1 VRLLNSGATMAERT
15 MTSDDF
21 ESALG
26 KFRSEAAAEILRQAI
41 RNLETKFDPN
51 QPRAPVGSSNG
62 GQWVDTGQGGGSP
75 SIHKPAKLGVKPK
88 VRRLVQAARFLASHP
103 GAAPIIQAVA
113 LPALA
118 GGVALT
124 RAIGD
129 FDHQTT
135 GREKTPFLNLPTEK
149 LDLTITASAPGKRSQ
164 PFERGAT
171 YPIRSKKAQ
180 KEKNRECDQL
190 EQEDLATCKIYGIM
204 YGRDAKETRRIKER
218 CYATMNVRQVQ
229 CRLGNGV
236 ESVNIN
242 LFSGRR

>member
-1 VRLLNSGATMAERT
+1 VRLLNGGATMAERT

-26 KFRSEAAAEILRQAI
+26 KFRSEAAAEVLRQAI

-62 GQWVDTGQGGGSP
+62 GQWVDTGRGGGSP
-75 SIHKPAKLGVKPK
+75 SIHKLAKVGAKPK
-88 VRRLVQAARFLASHP
+88 VRLVQAARFLASHP
-103 GAAPIIQAVA
+103 EAAPIIQAVA

-164 PFERGAT
+164 PFKRGAT
-171 YPIRSKKAQ
+171 YPISSKKTQ

-190 EQEDLATCKIYGIM
+190 EQEDLATCKMYGGM
-204 YGRDAKETRRIKER
+204 YGRDAKEKRRIKER
-218 CYATMNVRQVQ
+218 CYATMNDRQVQ

-242 LFSGRR
+242 LFSGHR